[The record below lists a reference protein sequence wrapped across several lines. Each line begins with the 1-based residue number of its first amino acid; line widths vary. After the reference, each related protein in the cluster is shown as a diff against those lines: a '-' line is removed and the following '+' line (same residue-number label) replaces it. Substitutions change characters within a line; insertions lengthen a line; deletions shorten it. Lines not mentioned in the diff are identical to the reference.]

1 MRAIL
6 QSGYGSVD
14 ELQLGEIARPE
25 PADDEVLIQGAGRIG
40 ASGCVARRG
49 RPTGACSTSS
59 D

>member
-25 PADDEVLIQGAGRIG
+25 PADDEV
-40 ASGCVARRG
+40 
-49 RPTGACSTSS
+49 
-59 D
+59 